1 MGRQQMMKTAA
12 CVTLILLCSL
22 GAVARAAPKAELW
35 QRWEAHDPQG
45 EDRVDHVVF
54 SAFLERY
61 VDDAHPSGVYRVR
74 YGDISAGS
82 REELASYVRSLEG
95 VAVDGLTRAEQK
107 AYWINLYNALT
118 LAVILENYPVES
130 IRDIDISPGLFADG
144 PWGAKLVTIEGE
156 KVSLNDIEHRILRP
170 IWKDPRVH
178 YAVNCASIG
187 CPNLQTDAFTAGNTE
202 RLLEK
207 GAADYVNHPRGAE
220 REGKKLMLSSI
231 YDWFR
236 QDFGG
241 TEAGVVEHLM
251 QHAREPLRS
260 ELGGFQGKVKYRYDW
275 GLNE

>member
-1 MGRQQMMKTAA
+1 MMKTAA

-45 EDRVDHVVF
+45 EDRVDHQVF
-54 SAFLERY
+54 SAFLERH
-61 VDDAHPSGVYRVR
+61 VDDAHPSGVYRIR

-82 REELASYVRSLEG
+82 REELASYVKSLEG

-107 AYWINLYNALT
+107 AYWINFYNALT
-118 LAVILENYPVES
+118 LTVILEHYPVES

-144 PWGAKLVTIEGE
+144 PWGAKLVTVEGE

-187 CPNLQTDAFTAGNTE
+187 CPNLQTEAFTAGNTE

-207 GAADYVNHPRGAE
+207 GATDYVNHPRGAE
-220 REGKKLMLSSI
+220 REGKRLMLSSI

-241 TEAGVVEHLM
+241 TEAGVIEHLL